1 MSEYTEI
8 TAKAK
13 RAIDEI
19 SEHTGTD
26 INPDTFCILPFI
38 HVSTLPQGEV
48 KLCCRGQPPKNI
60 VDGYDTYNGNPHV
73 QFNDFDLEEYW
84 NSDYMNGVRKNLIE
98 GRRISQCKNCWKMED
113 QNILSLRHNRLID
126 SKGKTKHYD
135 AVKSF
140 TDTGSVPFD
149 IPIIELKLSNLCN
162 FKCRMCWPKDS
173 SLWATD
179 WEKVEQFYDDET
191 REYINNVA
199 EVAGNKR
206 LYNMFE
212 TNKRFVDKLLVCLE
226 NVEEIEF
233 AGGEPLLDPIH
244 YRVLSNIKHP
254 ERVTLKYSTNLHQL
268 GLGEHDVIELWK
280 RFAGVK
286 ITISIDGD
294 RELNARI
301 RRNSDWDIL
310 KANIERCKSEL
321 DNNLVQI
328 KGTTCISAHNVLYL
342 DRTAE
347 AIIEDLGIQ
356 WHTSRLQ
363 YPEFQHANVVNP
375 IQLQE
380 ALERM
385 YASRDRIAERSER
398 KTRFNVLHME
408 NAINWIKMCIKNNQ
422 YGEKYDRFE
431 AFNKTLDASS
441 G

>member
-38 HVSTLPQGEV
+38 HVSTLPQGEI

-162 FKCRMCWPKDS
+162 FKCRMCGPRQ
-173 SLWATD
+173 
-179 WEKVEQFYDDET
+179 QFM
-191 REYINNVA
+191 
-199 EVAGNKR
+199 GN
-206 LYNMFE
+206 
-212 TNKRFVDKLLVCLE
+212 
-226 NVEEIEF
+226 
-233 AGGEPLLDPIH
+233 
-244 YRVLSNIKHP
+244 
-254 ERVTLKYSTNLHQL
+254 
-268 GLGEHDVIELWK
+268 
-280 RFAGVK
+280 
-286 ITISIDGD
+286 
-294 RELNARI
+294 
-301 RRNSDWDIL
+301 
-310 KANIERCKSEL
+310 
-321 DNNLVQI
+321 
-328 KGTTCISAHNVLYL
+328 
-342 DRTAE
+342 
-347 AIIEDLGIQ
+347 
-356 WHTSRLQ
+356 
-363 YPEFQHANVVNP
+363 
-375 IQLQE
+375 
-380 ALERM
+380 
-385 YASRDRIAERSER
+385 
-398 KTRFNVLHME
+398 
-408 NAINWIKMCIKNNQ
+408 
-422 YGEKYDRFE
+422 
-431 AFNKTLDASS
+431 
-441 G
+441 